1 MYWRNLNNK
10 LIASIDE
17 PNMVFMG
24 KATYDST
31 VFRTA
36 EVPSG
41 GKSYVLQNENTYT
54 LNATYVGG
62 DLFSC
67 FGTLAGG
74 PAEYLDATGQFRM
87 RSYTGPG
94 TCAPGFYGNQCYLVD
109 FRVRNEVSV
118 VKYTIYSQNEPL
130 IFIHNINGK
139 SGNVASVAASGV
151 FNPQGLQRWD
161 IIIVANYPLGNTIL
175 AEQLEVYCFA
185 RVPSIAPTGYG
196 LAMWNSSGQVTH
208 NSNYKPL
215 AIRHIATVNSI
226 NFNTYGSES
235 INTTVSDSANFATLA
250 KPGFASVDWFRARL
264 DFESA
269 HFQVFVGRSVPGGC
283 ASAVYECWFSA
294 SQTGVSS
301 GFFKG
306 TIPTEL
312 GVSISLAYV
321 ESYTSAGFRRFD
333 FLISDTTPNFDW
345 RNIRTTPFPFNVPI
359 INCADYD

>member
-1 MYWRNLNNK
+1 MYWRNLNDK

-24 KATYDST
+24 KAAFDSV
-31 VFRTA
+31 VFRTS
-36 EVPSG
+36 EVPSA
-41 GKSYVLQNENTYT
+41 GKSYQVASGSSYFVD
-54 LNATYVGG
+54 ATFVGG

-74 PAEYLDATGQFRM
+74 PAEYLDLTGQFRM

-94 TCAPGFYGNQCYLVD
+94 ECAPGFYGNQCYLVD
-109 FRVRNEVSV
+109 FRVRNEVAI

-130 IFIHNINGK
+130 VFIHNINGK
-139 SGNVASVAASGV
+139 SANVASVSASGV
-151 FNPQGLQRWD
+151 FNAQGLQRWD
-161 IIIVANYPLGNTIL
+161 LILVASYTLGNTIF
-175 AEQLEVYCFA
+175 AEQMEVYCFA

-196 LAMWNSSGQVTH
+196 LAMWNASGQVTH

-226 NFNTYGSES
+226 NFATYGSES
-235 INTTVSDSANFATLA
+235 ISTTVSDASGFSALA

-269 HFQVFVGRSVPGGC
+269 HFQVFVGRRVSSGC
-283 ASAVYECWFSA
+283 ASSVRETWFSA

-321 ESYTSAGFRRFD
+321 ESFTSSGFQRFD